1 MPLLLKVDLVHVDV
15 DGGYVLVAAL
25 DSGVLSGTEE
35 GAKVVPLAGFSRE
48 F

>member
-15 DGGYVLVAAL
+15 DGGHVLVAAL
-25 DSGVLSGTEE
+25 DPGVLGARGE
-35 GAKVVPLAGFSRE
+35 GATTALSAGF